1 MSKKEFEFRL
11 DVGDFS
17 SDEDAINALKNVLK
31 LTNDQKFLQKLEND
45 LEDEEISINKRN
57 VKLTISKIINTDLPF

>member
-1 MSKKEFEFRL
+1 MNKKEFEFRL

-31 LTNDQKFLQKLEND
+31 LTNDQKFLEKLDND

>member
-31 LTNDQKFLQKLEND
+31 LTKDQKFIEKLDND
-45 LEDEEISINKRN
+45 LEDEEVSINKRN
-57 VKLTISKIINTDLPF
+57 VKLTISKTINTDLPF

>member
-11 DVGDFS
+11 DVGDFT

-31 LTNDQKFLQKLEND
+31 LTNDQKFLEKLDTD

>member
-1 MSKKEFEFRL
+1 MSKKEFEFKL

-31 LTNDQKFLQKLEND
+31 LTNDQKFLEKLEND
-45 LEDEEISINKRN
+45 LEDEEVSINKRN

>member
-17 SDEDAINALKNVLK
+17 SDEEAINALKNVLK
-31 LTNDQKFLQKLEND
+31 LTSDQKFLEKLDND
-45 LEDEEISINKRN
+45 LEDEEVSISKRN
-57 VKLTISKIINTDLPF
+57 VKLTISRIINTDLPF

>member
-31 LTNDQKFLQKLEND
+31 LTNDQKFLEKLDND
-45 LEDEEISINKRN
+45 LEDEEVSISKRN
-57 VKLTISKIINTDLPF
+57 VKLTISKTINTDLPF

>member
-31 LTNDQKFLQKLEND
+31 LTNDEKFLQKLEND
-45 LEDEEISINKRN
+45 LEDEQVSISKRN

>member
-1 MSKKEFEFRL
+1 MSRKEFEFKL

-31 LTNDQKFLQKLEND
+31 LTNDKKFLKKLDND
-45 LEDEEISINKRN
+45 LEDEEISVNKRN
-57 VKLTISKIINTDLPF
+57 VKLTISKKINTDLPF

>member
-1 MSKKEFEFRL
+1 MSRKEFEFKL

-31 LTNDQKFLQKLEND
+31 LTRDQKFLEKLDND
-45 LEDEEISINKRN
+45 LEDKEISVNKRN
-57 VKLTISKIINTDLPF
+57 IKLTISKIINTDLPF

>member
-31 LTNDQKFLQKLEND
+31 LTSDQKFLQKLEND
-45 LEDEEISINKRN
+45 LEDEEVSISKRN

>member
-17 SDEDAINALKNVLK
+17 SDEDAINALKNVLR
-31 LTNDQKFLQKLEND
+31 LTSDQKFLEKLDKD
-45 LEDEEISINKRN
+45 LEDEEVSISKRN

>member
-1 MSKKEFEFRL
+1 MNKKEFQFRL

-17 SDEDAINALKNVLK
+17 SDEEAINALKNVLK
-31 LTNDQKFLQKLEND
+31 LTNDKKFLEKLDTD

>member
-17 SDEDAINALKNVLK
+17 SDDDAINALKNVLK
-31 LTNDQKFLQKLEND
+31 LTNDQKFLEKLEND
-45 LEDEEISINKRN
+45 LQDEEVSINKRN

>member
-1 MSKKEFEFRL
+1 MSKKEFEFKL

-31 LTNDQKFLQKLEND
+31 LTNDKKFLKKLDTD

-57 VKLTISKIINTDLPF
+57 IKLTISKIINTDLPF

>member
-17 SDEDAINALKNVLK
+17 SDEEAINALKNVLK
-31 LTNDQKFLQKLEND
+31 LTNDKKFLEKLDTD
-45 LEDEEISINKRN
+45 LEDEEISVNKRN
-57 VKLTISKIINTDLPF
+57 IKLTISKIINTDLPF

>member
-31 LTNDQKFLQKLEND
+31 LTSDQKFLEKLDND
-45 LEDEEISINKRN
+45 LEDEEVSINKRN
-57 VKLTISKIINTDLPF
+57 VKLTISRIINTDLPF

>member
-31 LTNDQKFLQKLEND
+31 LTNDQKFLEKLEND
-45 LEDEEISINKRN
+45 LEDEEVSINKRN

>member
-31 LTNDQKFLQKLEND
+31 LTNDLKFLQKLDND
-45 LEDEEISINKRN
+45 LEDKEISINKRN
-57 VKLTISKIINTDLPF
+57 VKLTISKTINTDLPF

>member
-1 MSKKEFEFRL
+1 MSRKEFEFKL

-31 LTNDQKFLQKLEND
+31 LTRDQKFLEKLDND
-45 LEDEEISINKRN
+45 LEDEEISVNRRN
-57 VKLTISKIINTDLPF
+57 IKLTISKIINTDLPF